1 MYDEYVLCG
10 DDTESYYLLPF
21 DDRPEYDLIYNP
33 RYWKR
38 INELRQY
45 VELEPFKIIWEK
57 EGYECVKKLLFSDI
71 VVNTRFMDFLSALA
85 RETGRLIRDEWK
97 SSGSEIKDDGTPVTL
112 ADQKASAFIIKQ
124 LRDKYRN
131 KYPVLCEE
139 APDDPS
145 RLGSDYCFVVDPI
158 DGTKGFISG
167 NGEYTVNIALVCKGE
182 PIVGVVYAPESDDMF
197 MAAKGVG
204 AFRVKQGRDRERIR
218 CTERTMRLRMSRSR
232 NHPDPREDELAKRHG
247 ITEFIQCGSSIK
259 GCLVAAGEADVYY
272 RFGETSEWDTAAM
285 QCIVEQAG
293 GIFRQLDGSAMTY
306 NREDTRNHKGF
317 CAVNW
322 EENLWI
328 ENEAVAQENDAGTPS
343 RNDG

>member
-1 MYDEYVLCG
+1 
-10 DDTESYYLLPF
+10 
-21 DDRPEYDLIYNP
+21 LINIP
-33 RYWKR
+33 KYWDR
-38 INELRQY
+38 INELRLK
-45 VELEPFKIIWEK
+45 VEFNIWEDFFAK
-57 EGYECVKKLLFSDI
+57 EERKILATQWRSDEMQ
-71 VVNTRFMDFLSALA
+71 NMHFMEYLSALA

-97 SSGSEIKDDGTPVTL
+97 NSDPETKDDGTPVTQ
-112 ADQKASAFIIKQ
+112 ADKNASAFITKQ
-124 LRDKYRN
+124 LRDKYRD
-131 KYPVLCEE
+131 KYPILCEE

-167 NGEYTVNIALVCKGE
+167 NGEYTVNIALVYKGE
-182 PIVGVVYAPESDDMF
+182 PVVGVVYAPESDDMF

-204 AFRVKQGRDRERIR
+204 AFRVKKSGNKEPIH
-218 CTERTMRLRMSRSR
+218 CTERTIRLRMARSR

-285 QCIVEQAG
+285 QCVVEQAG
-293 GIFRQLDGSAMTY
+293 GVLRQLDGSAMTY
-306 NREDTRNHKGF
+306 NREDTRNRNGF

-328 ENEAVAQENDAGTPS
+328 ENGAEK
-343 RNDG
+343 